1 MLFASLILSATF
13 ASSMFALTKASKVE
27 GESSSSSV
35 KQPDIHIHN
44 NNNSHGGYSTSYG
57 STSNG
62 YGGNSKSNSYGG
74 CSNSDSVSDS
84 TSQGGDSDSD
94 SVSDSCSN
102 NDNKTTDNISEDI
115 IRQEI
120 DRLRAEFMKKQE
132 LDMRTLQE
140 LDRVSELLNK
150 RK

>member
-27 GESSSSSV
+27 GESSPSSV
-35 KQPDIHIHN
+35 KQPEIHIHN
-44 NNNSHGGYSTSYG
+44 NNNSHGGYSS
-57 STSNG
+57 
-62 YGGNSKSNSYGG
+62 SNSHGG
-74 CSNSDSVSDS
+74 SATNNISANEDSV
-84 TSQGGDSDSD
+84 
-94 SVSDSCSN
+94 
-102 NDNKTTDNISEDI
+102 SEDI
-115 IRQEI
+115 IKQEI
-120 DRLRAEFMKKQE
+120 DRLRMEFMKKQE